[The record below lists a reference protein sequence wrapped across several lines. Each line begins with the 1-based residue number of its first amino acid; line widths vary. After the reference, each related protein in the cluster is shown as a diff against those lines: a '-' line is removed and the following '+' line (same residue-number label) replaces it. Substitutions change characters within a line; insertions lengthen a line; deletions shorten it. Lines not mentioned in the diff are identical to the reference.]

1 MNSSRAT
8 RIECV
13 ILTAFDS
20 QFNLLKNIWA
30 LAGIRLHHAKTL
42 EQADFLLMATE
53 ATVLLSDVAIVDSS
67 WRSALE
73 MIGHHHPLVIMLVV
87 ADPVDQSLLVDAFSL
102 GVCGIIWTP
111 IQFDAAAKLVKTAH
125 QAYLDRQL
133 LREECVKAACPGQSE
148 GPCAAADPIDDQ
160 PAEIRA
166 LLDGDA
172 SKR

>member
-30 LAGIRLHHAKTL
+30 LAGIRLHHASTL

-53 ATVLLSDVAIVDSS
+53 ATVLLSDVAIVDFS

-87 ADPVDQSLLVDAFSL
+87 ADPVDQSLLKDAFSL

-111 IQFDAAAKLVKTAH
+111 IQFDTATKLVRTAH
-125 QAYLDRQL
+125 QAYLDRQD
-133 LREECVKAACPGQSE
+133 LREDYVKAACPGQSDR
-148 GPCAAADPIDDQ
+148 PCAAAERIDDQ
-160 PAEIRA
+160 PTEARA
-166 LLDGDA
+166 LLEGDA